1 MVIINMNDSIEMA
14 VFILIILLTLIM
26 GYSSGVTTG
35 KKSLVN
41 QLCNKQQY
49 DFCVIREYKLKE

>member
-1 MVIINMNDSIEMA
+1 MNDSMEIA
-14 VFILIILLTLIM
+14 VYILIILLTLIM

-49 DFCVIREYKLKE
+49 DFCVIKEYTLKE

>member
-1 MVIINMNDSIEMA
+1 MNDSIETTI
-14 VFILIILLTLIM
+14 FILIILLTLIM
-26 GYSSGVTTG
+26 GYYSGVTTA

-49 DFCVIREYKLKE
+49 DFCVIKEYKLKE